1 MSREVGPRCRGTM
14 SKLVLI
20 QLVLACLGFISD
32 ATDPYAP
39 LSAAIERAR
48 GLLKEFAMELL
59 ARIRGGPVRLRLIAV
74 TQVLRSYNVPI
85 HLTSEILR
93 PLTIGNLERM
103 MQDLESLIAAMPDP
117 GASLAHCLLKADHSR
132 LVFSRERYR
141 WLNLEAQMLNYVD
154 ETGNLQ
160 NQAQELVASMHGA
173 PIPRHLTDRMYKQV
187 KGGDTKA
194 YVEISEVL
202 LKKFELKRMR
212 ELDPYISRPSSSST
226 CLKEKLDSHRKL
238 VGIEAGELAEL
249 GTHSDW
255 MRVDMENA
263 PTALRERI
271 DMLKLDTNSHHQPR
285 DNNGKQ
291 SRDFTSISGLDRLGT
306 PTFQTPG
313 GRCSAGALPLQQQ
326 MARS

>member
-1 MSREVGPRCRGTM
+1 MVTYQRSAGDYGLSNPYPPNVTWCEKSPAGRGVGGSPGWCHWRSGIALDKERNMSREVGPRCRGTM

-117 GASLAHCLLKADHSR
+117 DA
-132 LVFSRERYR
+132 
-141 WLNLEAQMLNYVD
+141 
-154 ETGNLQ
+154 
-160 NQAQELVASMHGA
+160 ELRRRDGKPAEPSAGTCSKHA
-173 PIPRHLTDRMYKQV
+173 C
-187 KGGDTKA
+187 
-194 YVEISEVL
+194 EVL